1 MARVNTLVGES
12 IYVTPV
18 EFPDHSTGYTDSD
31 AEGESGL
38 SLSAAPDAVP
48 HYVAFFVL
56 LAVGIIAAIH
66 FGGLRAMVAVGS

>member
-1 MARVNTLVGES
+1 MPAANSLLGEN

-18 EFPDHSTGYTDSD
+18 ELPNHATQYTDDS
-31 AEGESGL
+31 ESGM

-48 HYVAFFVL
+48 HFVAFFVL

-66 FGGLRAMVAVGS
+66 FGGLRAMVAVGN